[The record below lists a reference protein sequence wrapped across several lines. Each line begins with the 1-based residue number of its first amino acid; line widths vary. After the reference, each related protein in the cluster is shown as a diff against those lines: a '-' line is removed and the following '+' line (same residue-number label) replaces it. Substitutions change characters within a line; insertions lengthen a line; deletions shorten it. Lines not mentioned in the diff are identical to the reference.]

1 MRSFHYLALI
11 KEDVMSKKTFS
22 LALIFAI
29 AFSFYP
35 HSVYAVGGKEA
46 TASFLLPTTDQ
57 AMNGEL
63 GRTKTKVMGG
73 VEVASIATIAILGIT
88 TGGAAVLIGL
98 GPLAANHLWSSV
110 DAYKGAKN
118 KQNLQSQDQL
128 SDAQRSLELSRE
140 GRFEREQDRRLT
152 IRQRLELARAGSEG

>member
-1 MRSFHYLALI
+1 MF
-11 KEDVMSKKTFS
+11 KKNLS

-29 AFSFYP
+29 LFSLCPY
-35 HSVYAVGGKEA
+35 SAYAVGGKEA
-46 TASFLLPTTDQ
+46 TASFLLPTTGQ

-63 GRTKTKVMGG
+63 GKTKTKVMGG

-98 GPLAANHLWSSV
+98 GPLAANHLWSSM

-118 KQNLQSQDQL
+118 KQNFQSQDQL

-140 GRFEREQDRRLT
+140 GRFQREQGRRLT
-152 IRQRLELARAGSEG
+152 IRERLERAREGADES

>member
-1 MRSFHYLALI
+1 MP
-11 KEDVMSKKTFS
+11 KKIFS
-22 LALIFAI
+22 LMLIFTI
-29 AFSFYP
+29 VFSLCP

-46 TASFLLPTTDQ
+46 TASLFLPTTGQ

-63 GRTKTKVMGG
+63 GKTKTKIMGG

-98 GPLAANHLWSSV
+98 GPLAANHLWSSM

-118 KQNLQSQDQL
+118 KQNFQAQDQL

-140 GRFEREQDRRLT
+140 GRFEREQGRRLT
-152 IRQRLELARAGSEG
+152 IRERLERAREGSEG